1 MRSIQFLFLAQ
12 TRLFWKARD
21 TFSRLVFFGY
31 RALFGIKHRL
41 REEGATT
48 SSLWLLLKL
57 TLGDLVLAITIATV
71 LQIINPY
78 VVPWFAALGFSI
90 PTESDYG
97 TLLATVVGVGGVF
110 IGLYYAAISAIGG
123 SIYARVPNN
132 IRDLLAQERVGGA
145 YMRFLAVFTYL
156 GVCLLAFHSVGLKP
170 IILAVP
176 LFLPGAGLAIIGFVR
191 LGTRA
196 FYLFDPTIL
205 SHRLFEELHRCHTQV
220 QASRYRWSD
229 QSFQSHARKRARIAV
244 DTLTTVSDITAQ
256 ETHLNGRPFA
266 DLCKNLLSFLLRYEA
281 AKKFIPTDSLWYERR
296 YKHPDW
302 YRTDDTATSTAH
314 RTATTLQPQSV
325 GEPRWI
331 ELAILPIVQH
341 CLEINIRENRYT
353 IVDELLGYI
362 DAYVQCLAEEQQV
375 EFAFDLI
382 RQTSSPCENLILARE
397 DNATAE
403 EPLEHIGIYDRLAKM
418 PISVLVSYTRAIE
431 AHGRDTVLQ
440 RIRRI
445 VWKSKKSIYEVEFAV
460 HVLERLE
467 WLRPRLEFE
476 ARIEGQ
482 VVSPLWYIRELVI
495 QKEVENLRT
504 AMICFYD
511 EVFTLYESWIKT
523 ATSSQHPWLAAVMIS
538 RESEYW
544 HKIDYHTNTMN
555 QLWTDLNSD
564 RQVEGLQWPSLD
576 TNDLKRKKEGR
587 ETELLKLM
595 SNGDLLHS
603 LMSRSESYPDFAGQF
618 LHTTGEALLLAVCE
632 NKGDGIEEIFRNYFY
647 GILLEYDRL
656 RPKDKE
662 LNSAS
667 EWAMNIAAAPL
678 LDLMDISGY
687 AYLFSEY
694 HNAPQLKEP
703 IISVWDKYLN
713 EGEAKQRMQFLVTI
727 SQFTE
732 PPFGLGHRGV
742 NRTRW
747 EQVVSKCLKG
757 VERREI
763 PWDGIESIG
772 SFEPPMVHK
781 SLLVR
786 IFARHGSI
794 SSYNGIDVF
803 LAEYIRKRENGRDLD
818 FGRILGSRLE
828 EAMEWEKRRH
838 AEEEKI

>member
-1 MRSIQFLFLAQ
+1 MRSSRFLFLAQ

-21 TFSRLVFFGY
+21 AFSRFVFSGY
-31 RALFGIKHRL
+31 RALFGIKHHL

-48 SSLWLLLKL
+48 KTLLSLLQL
-57 TLGDLVLAITIATV
+57 TLGDLVLALILATG
-71 LQIINPY
+71 LQIANPY
-78 VVPWFAALGFSI
+78 VEPWFTEQGFTI

-170 IILAVP
+170 IILVVP

-205 SHRLFEELHRCHTQV
+205 SHRLFEQLQRCHTQI
-220 QASRYRWSD
+220 QAGSYRWSD
-229 QSFQSHARKRARIAV
+229 QSFQNHAHKRARIAV
-244 DTLTTVSDITAQ
+244 DTLATVSDIAAQ

-266 DLCKNLLSFLLRYEA
+266 DLCKNLLSFLLHYEV
-281 AKKFIPTDSLWYERR
+281 AKKAIPTDSLWYERR
-296 YKHPDW
+296 YEHPDW
-302 YRTDDTATSTAH
+302 YRAGETETSMAY
-314 RTATTLQPQSV
+314 RTATMLQPQSV
-325 GEPRWI
+325 GDPRWI
-331 ELAILPIVQH
+331 ESAILPIVQH
-341 CLEINIRENRYT
+341 CLEINIRENRYV

-362 DAYVQCLAEEQQV
+362 DTYAQCLAEEQQI
-375 EFAFDLI
+375 ESAFDLI
-382 RQTSSPCENLILARE
+382 RQTSSSCENLLLVKE
-397 DNATAE
+397 DDATAD

-418 PISVLVSYTRAIE
+418 PISVLISYTRAIE
-431 AHGRDTVLQ
+431 SYGRDMVLQ

-445 VWKSKKSIYEVEFAV
+445 VWESKKSIYEVEFAV

-476 ARIEGQ
+476 ARVEGQ
-482 VVSPLWYIRELVI
+482 VVSPPWYIRELVI
-495 QKEVENLRT
+495 QKEVENLCT

-511 EVFTLYESWIKT
+511 EAFTLYEGWIKT
-523 ATSSQHPWLAAVMIS
+523 TTYSQHPWLAAVMMS

-544 HKIDYHTNTMN
+544 HKLDYNTNTMN

-564 RQVEGLQWPSLD
+564 RQVEGLPWPSLD
-576 TNDLKRKKEGR
+576 TNDLKRKKEDR
-587 ETELLKLM
+587 ETELLKLI

-618 LHTTGEALLLAVCE
+618 LHTTGESLLLAVCE
-632 NKGDGIEEIFRNYFY
+632 NKEDGIEEIFRNYFY
-647 GILLEYDRL
+647 GSLLEYDRL
-656 RPKDKE
+656 RPKGKK
-662 LNSAS
+662 LNSES
-667 EWAMNIAAAPL
+667 EWDMNIAAAPL

-694 HNAPQLKEP
+694 HNAPHLKEP
-703 IISVWDKYLN
+703 ITSVWDQYLN
-713 EGEAKQRMQFLVTI
+713 KGEAKQRMQFLVTI
-727 SQFTE
+727 AQFAE

-747 EQVVSKCLKG
+747 GQIVSKCLKEM
-757 VERREI
+757 ERQEI
-763 PWDGIESIG
+763 PWDGHG
-772 SFEPPMVHK
+772 PTRSFEPPVAHK

-786 IFARHGSI
+786 IFARHDLVSF
-794 SSYNGIDVF
+794 YNGIDIF
-803 LAEYIRKRENGRDLD
+803 LAEYIHKREDGRALD
-818 FGRILGSRLE
+818 FGRLRGVSLE
-828 EAMEWEKRRH
+828 ETIEREKRRD
-838 AEEEKI
+838 AEEEQV